1 MANITHGVLISV
13 ICLSASISSAQPR
26 AVTILHVNDIHG
38 HFLSEPALRQGDTVQ
53 IGGFAALSHYLREER
68 IRNPRTLFLNAGDL
82 MTGNPICN
90 MEHRGVFGG
99 ALVELLEMLDCE
111 ADVIGNHEFDIS
123 RENARK
129 LAAMS
134 VYPTLCANI
143 VDTAGQL
150 FAPAAVTTCEVN
162 GVRIGI
168 IGLVLDDLLH
178 VANPTHLEGLE
189 VKDIA
194 ATAQEDID
202 ELDPVTDLI
211 ILLTHNGFD
220 NDRDLARHVHG
231 ADVIVGGHSHTRLSE
246 PARENGI
253 LIVQAGSYL
262 KDLGVVDLEV
272 AGDTVYS
279 CRSRLVPL
287 VVNGTQPDSTVA
299 VFCDS
304 LETVIDAEYGQVI
317 GQLAMNWTH
326 GYEEESNVGSWICDR
341 LREAFK
347 ADVALV
353 NAGGIRTDI
362 PAGPVTKLQIAQ
374 LLPFNNS
381 IVLFSATG
389 AELQRFAKRQGRVQA
404 FRVHGI
410 VEMSGMKI
418 AYRQRGGEIEIVD
431 CQVGNEPLDIGREYR
446 IVSIDYVAESQYERY
461 LDFRPQDIQYTGEM
475 LSDFIIE
482 EVQKTEE
489 PIYSQVEGRLKR
501 VP

>member
-1 MANITHGVLISV
+1 MTKISHGIIAAV
-13 ICLSASISSAQPR
+13 ICLSASILFAQPR

-38 HFLSEPALRQGDTVQ
+38 HFLPESALQQGDTVQ
-53 IGGFAALSHYLREER
+53 IGGFAALSHYLRQER
-68 IRNPRTLFLNAGDL
+68 TGNPHTLFLNAGDL

-111 ADVIGNHEFDIS
+111 ADVTGNHEFDIS
-123 RENARK
+123 QENARK

-134 VYPTLCANI
+134 AYPTLCANI
-143 VDTAGQL
+143 VDTTGQL
-150 FAPAAVTTCEVN
+150 FAPAAVITCEVN
-162 GVRIGI
+162 RVRIGI
-168 IGLVLDDLLH
+168 IGLILDDLSHL
-178 VANPTHLEGLE
+178 ANPTHLEGLQ

-194 ATAQEDID
+194 ATAQEYVD

-220 NDRDLARHVHG
+220 NDRELARRVQG
-231 ADVIVGGHSHTRLSE
+231 ADVIVGSHSHTRLSE
-246 PARENGI
+246 PVCENGI

-262 KDLGVVDLEV
+262 KDLGVLDLEV

-287 VVNGTQPDSTVA
+287 LVSGTQPDSTVA
-299 VFCDS
+299 AFCDS
-304 LETVIDAEYGQVI
+304 LEAVIDAEYGQVI
-317 GQLAMNWTH
+317 GQLAADWIH

-347 ADVALV
+347 ADVAIV

-362 PAGPVTKLQIAQ
+362 PAGSVTKLQIVQ

-389 AELQRFAKRQGRVQA
+389 TELQRFAKRQGCVQA
-404 FRVHGI
+404 FREHGI
-410 VEMSGMKI
+410 VEMSGMTI
-418 AYRQRGGEIEIVD
+418 AYRQSGGEIEIVN
-431 CQVGNEPLDIGREYR
+431 CQVGNEPLDIEGEYR
-446 IVSIDYVAESQYERY
+446 IVSIDYVAESQYKRY
-461 LDFRPQDIQYTGEM
+461 LDFQPQNIQYTGQM

-482 EVQKTEE
+482 EVQKSKG
-489 PIYSQVEGRLKR
+489 PIYSQVEGRLKQ

>member
-1 MANITHGVLISV
+1 MSKMFHAILVAV
-13 ICLSASISSAQPR
+13 ICLSASIVFAQPR

-38 HFLSEPALRQGDTVQ
+38 HFLPESALRQGDTVQ

-68 IRNPRTLFLNAGDL
+68 AGNPHTLFLNAGDL

-99 ALVELLEMLDCE
+99 ALVELLEMLDCD

-123 RENARK
+123 QDNARK

-134 VYPTLCANI
+134 AYPTLCANI

-162 GVRIGI
+162 RLRIGI
-168 IGLVLDDLLH
+168 IGLVLDDLPH
-178 VANPTHLEGLE
+178 VANPAHLEGLQ

-194 ATAQEDID
+194 ETAQEYID

-220 NDRDLARHVHG
+220 NDRELARQVEG
-231 ADVIVGGHSHTRLSE
+231 ADIIVGGHSHTRLSE
-246 PARENGI
+246 PVRENRI

-262 KDLGVVDLEV
+262 KDLGVLDLEV

-279 CRSRLVPL
+279 CRNRLVPL
-287 VVNGTQPDSTVA
+287 LVSGTQPDSTVVA
-299 VFCDS
+299 FCDS
-304 LETVIDAEYGQVI
+304 LEAVLDAEYGQVI
-317 GQLAMNWTH
+317 GQLAADWIH

-362 PAGPVTKLQIAQ
+362 PAGPVTKLHVAQ

-389 AELQRFAKRQGRVQA
+389 TELQRFAGRQGRVQA
-404 FRVHGI
+404 FREHGI

-418 AYRQRGGEIEIVD
+418 AYRQRGGEIEIVN
-431 CQVGNEPLDIGREYR
+431 CEIGNEPLDIEREYQ

-461 LDFRPQDIQYTGEM
+461 LDFRPQNIQYTGQM
-475 LSDFIIE
+475 ISDFIIE
-482 EVQKTEE
+482 ELKKSKG
-489 PIYSQVEGRLKR
+489 PIFSEVEGRLKR